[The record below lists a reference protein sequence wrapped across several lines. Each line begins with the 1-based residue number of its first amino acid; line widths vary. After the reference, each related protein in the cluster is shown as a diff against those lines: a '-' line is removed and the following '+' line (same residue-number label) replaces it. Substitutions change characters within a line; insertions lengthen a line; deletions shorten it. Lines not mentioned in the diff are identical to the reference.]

1 MSIVTRSLGVVLI
14 GAVGIGLARLSTS
27 DLRVSKSPDAVLRIS
42 MGARPE
48 RIEVCREQ
56 SNEELEKVLP
66 QMRQRLLCEG
76 TTARY
81 RLEVRRSDLL
91 LLSQDVRGGGLRH
104 DRQLYVYRE
113 LPLPPGPSS
122 IAVRFV
128 RLDTV
133 VAGTTDEREHR
144 DEGERP
150 DEGERRDEGKRRED
164 SQGIAPDRARRE
176 VEERRR
182 RRGEAIP
189 AALHLDTIITLA
201 PREVVLLTYSPE
213 DRRLL
218 FAAAK
223 P

>member
-1 MSIVTRSLGVVLI
+1 MSSVTRSLGVVLI
-14 GAVGIGLARLSTS
+14 GALGVGLARLSTS
-27 DLRVSKSPDAVLRIS
+27 DLRVSESPDAILRLSI
-42 MGARPE
+42 GARPE

-56 SNEELEKVLP
+56 SKEALEEVLP

-81 RLEVRRSDLL
+81 RLEVRRNDQL
-91 LLSQDVRGGGLRH
+91 LLSRNVRGGGLRH

-133 VAGTTDEREHR
+133 IAATTDEREEH
-144 DEGERP
+144 
-150 DEGERRDEGKRRED
+150 DEGERRDE

-176 VEERRR
+176 AEERRR
-182 RRGEAIP
+182 RREEAIP
-189 AALHLDTIITLA
+189 PALHLDTIITLA
-201 PREVVLLTYSPE
+201 PREVVLVTYSP
-213 DRRLL
+213 DNRRLL
-218 FAAAK
+218 FVTAK